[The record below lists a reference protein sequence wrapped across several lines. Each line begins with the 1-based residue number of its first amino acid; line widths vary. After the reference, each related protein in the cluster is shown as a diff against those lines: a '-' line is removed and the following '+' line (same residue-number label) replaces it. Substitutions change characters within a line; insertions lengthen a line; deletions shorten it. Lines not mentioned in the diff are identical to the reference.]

1 MDDSFYLFSSYKGR
15 RVLGTGRRREI
26 VKQTFYDGLNLA
38 WLFRNSSELLVHN
51 AKEQQINAENKV
63 SKLEQRGDN
72 LQQEK
77 VYLVDEVF
85 NLNSRL
91 EKK

>member
-1 MDDSFYLFSSYKGR
+1 LFDKRKYLGEERKGMRYGQVKLVLTLLIFSVI
-15 RVLGTGRRREI
+15 VL
-26 VKQTFYDGLNLA
+26 
-38 WLFRNSSELLVHN
+38 SLLYIN

-63 SKLEQRGDN
+63 SKLEQRVDN

-77 VYLVDEVF
+77 VSLVDEVF
-85 NLNSRL
+85 NLNSQL